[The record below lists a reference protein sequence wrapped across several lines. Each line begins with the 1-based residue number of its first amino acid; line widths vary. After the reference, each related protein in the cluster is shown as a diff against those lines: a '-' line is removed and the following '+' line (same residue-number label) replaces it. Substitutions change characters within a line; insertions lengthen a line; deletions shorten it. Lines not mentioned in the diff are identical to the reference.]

1 MGTHPIF
8 ESDFDCLTAC
18 WESLL
23 AEVSLLLSK
32 SAWTQSKL
40 SLSTRSENTPLN
52 PVLVQLELMLL
63 SNKNVVIFN
72 LSQPSTSLSQIFT
85 KMPSTVKEPLTSKL
99 AHNLFAIANRLILV
113 QMFIPLDSDES

>member
-18 WESLL
+18 RESLL

-52 PVLVQLELMLL
+52 PVLVQWELMLL
-63 SNKNVVIFN
+63 SNKNVVIWN